1 MNNSIKTSNNR
12 RPKIKEHKKF
22 NYVNY
27 LKNNYL
33 LYLFL
38 VLPITYFAVF
48 KYASMY
54 GVLIAFKNY
63 NIFAGIM
70 DSPWVGL
77 DVFKEIF
84 KMAEFRRA
92 LKNTIVLNL
101 LDLIVGF
108 PAPILLAIALNEI
121 KQKVFKKV
129 SQTIL
134 YLPYFLSWV
143 IVGGISL
150 QVFAPQSGL
159 VNILLKALGRQ
170 PIPFLTNPTH
180 WIWTYVMIGVWH
192 SVGWNTVI
200 YLAAI
205 SGISSELYEAA
216 VVDGAGRLRKIWHIT
231 LPGIK
236 PTIVVLLILAMGRVM
251 SVSFDRPFVL
261 GNSLVYNVSDV
272 ISTFVYRM
280 GLQSGQF
287 NVATAV
293 GLFQSVVGLLFMLI
307 TNFVA
312 EKLGEEGIV

>member
-1 MNNSIKTSNNR
+1 MNNSIKTANTRKSKISRNN
-12 RPKIKEHKKF
+12 KF
-22 NYVNY
+22 NYI
-27 LKNNYL
+27 KNNYL

-38 VLPITYFAVF
+38 VLPMAYFIIF

-54 GVLIAFKNY
+54 GVLIAFKDY
-63 NIFAGIM
+63 NIFQGIM
-70 DSPWVGL
+70 DSPWVGF

-84 KMAEFRRA
+84 SMAEFRRA

-101 LDLIVGF
+101 LDLFFGF

-121 KQKVFKKV
+121 KLKTFKKV

-134 YLPYFLSWV
+134 YMPYFLSWV
-143 IVGGISL
+143 IVGGIAV
-150 QVFAPQSGL
+150 QIFAPQSGL
-159 VNILLKALGRQ
+159 VNILLKNFGLQ
-170 PIPFLTNPTH
+170 PIPFLTNAIH
-180 WIWTYVMIGVWH
+180 WIWTYVFIGVWH

-205 SGISSELYEAA
+205 SGINSELYEAA
-216 VVDGAGRLRKIWHIT
+216 IVDGAGRLRKIWHIT

-251 SVSFDRPFVL
+251 NVSFDRPFVL

-272 ISTFVYRM
+272 ISTFVYRI

-293 GLFQSVVGLLFMLI
+293 GLFQSVVGLIFMLI

>member
-1 MNNSIKTSNNR
+1 MNNSIKTPIIRRNR
-12 RPKIKEHKKF
+12 IINQGSL
-22 NYVNY
+22 NYI
-27 LKNNYL
+27 KNNYI

-38 VLPITYFAVF
+38 ILPITYFIVF

-54 GVLIAFKNY
+54 GVLIAFKDY
-63 NIFAGIM
+63 NIFKGIM
-70 DSPWVGL
+70 ESPWVGF
-77 DVFKEIF
+77 DIFKKIF
-84 KMAEFRRA
+84 KMAEFQRA
-92 LKNTIVLNL
+92 LKNTIVLNM

-108 PAPILLAIALNEI
+108 PAPILLAIVLNEI
-121 KQKVFKKV
+121 KHKAFKRV

-134 YLPYFLSWV
+134 YMPYFLSWV
-143 IVGGISL
+143 IVGGIAL

-159 VNILLKALGRQ
+159 INILLNNLGFKS
-170 PIPFLTNPTH
+170 IPFLTNTTH

-205 SGISSELYEAA
+205 SGINSELYEAA

-231 LPGIK
+231 LPGLR

-251 SVSFDRPFVL
+251 NVSFDRPFVL
-261 GNSLVYNVSDV
+261 GNSLVYGVSDV
-272 ISTFVYRM
+272 ISTFVYRI

-287 NVATAV
+287 NIATAV
-293 GLFQSVVGLLFMLI
+293 GLFQSIVGLIFMLI

-312 EKLGEEGIV
+312 EKLGEQGIW